1 MTCRTGFRCAL
12 MLGIGLLTT
21 PQWANAADIYP
32 NRPIRMV
39 VGFAAGGA
47 TDLFA
52 RIIGQ
57 GLSDRL
63 GQQVNIDNRTG
74 AGGSLGTDLVA
85 KAAPDGYT
93 LLMVSASHAI
103 NPSLFKALPFDPV
116 ADFEPVTTAAVTSN
130 VLVVHPSLAAGT
142 LAEFLA
148 LARAKPGSI
157 NLASAGTGSSSHLAG
172 ELFKNLAGIS
182 LVHVPYKG
190 TADSLRDLLPGQ
202 VQATVDALPALL
214 PHINRGTLRALGVGD
229 GKRIAL
235 LPNVPTIAEGGVP
248 GYELYAWTGVVAPA
262 KTPRDVIDRLN
273 REINAIIR
281 LPEVQK
287 RFADMGGAA
296 LGGAPEEF
304 AALIKSEIAK
314 FAAIVKTAG
323 VKVQ

>member
-296 LGGAPEEF
+296 LGGTPEEF

-314 FAAIVKTAG
+314 FAAIVKAAG